1 MLKRQRPP
9 SPPPSM
15 SSFATSS
22 PLDMVL
28 PFSKRRRVLP
38 HSSDSPSEST
48 RTRVHW
54 EDDEEYTDEPEND
67 NSRAVNMD
75 SPYKETNSVLYELHT
90 LNRHRLLFS
99 PHQQPPAQKPS
110 SSLDSS
116 LHANH
121 TWSTQQ
127 ELHPVA
133 AVSFQDAQ
141 LDRHPPD
148 HRKHLFGGNSDSNP
162 DLEVQF
168 VRERYEDT
176 NRLLGS
182 LFLSRRRELEDEDK
196 ETPHR

>member
-1 MLKRQRPP
+1 MLKRQRPS

-15 SSFATSS
+15 SSLATSS

-54 EDDEEYTDEPEND
+54 EDDEEYIDEPEHD
-67 NSRAVNMD
+67 NSRTVNTE

-90 LNRHRLLFS
+90 LHRHRLLFS
-99 PHQQPPAQKPS
+99 PHQQQPPTQKPF
-110 SSLDSS
+110 SSLDPS

-127 ELHPVA
+127 ELQPVA
-133 AVSFQDAQ
+133 DVSFQDAQ
-141 LDRHPPD
+141 PDRHPPH
-148 HRKHLFGGNSDSNP
+148 HRKHSFEGNPHSNP
-162 DLEVQF
+162 DLEVQS

-176 NRLLGS
+176 NRYVGRACACNDAEV
-182 LFLSRRRELEDEDK
+182 SRPFE
-196 ETPHR
+196 H